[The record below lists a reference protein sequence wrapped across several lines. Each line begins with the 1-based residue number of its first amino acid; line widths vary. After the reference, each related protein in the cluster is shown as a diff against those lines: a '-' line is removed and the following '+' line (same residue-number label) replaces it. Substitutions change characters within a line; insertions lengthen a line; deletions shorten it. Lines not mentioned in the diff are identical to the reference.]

1 MDIIIQ
7 GKKFKKSSFSPSG
20 RYCVG
25 VSFGKNISIVN
36 TKHSEKGTISFTKEE
51 WNAFILG
58 VKNSEF
64 DIKKDNKI

>member
-1 MDIIIQ
+1 MDIIIK
-7 GKKFKKSSFSPSG
+7 GEKFKKSSFSPRA

-36 TKHSEKGTISFTKEE
+36 TKYPEKGIISFTKEE

-58 VKNSEF
+58 IKNSEF
-64 DIKKDNKI
+64 DIKER

>member
-1 MDIIIQ
+1 MDIIIK
-7 GKKFKKSSFSPSG
+7 GETFRKSSFSPTG

-25 VSFGKNISIVN
+25 VSFGNTINIVN
-36 TKHSEKGTISFTKEE
+36 TKYPEKGTISFTKEE

-64 DIKKDNKI
+64 DIRIDNKT